1 MCLIKKSVII
11 LKQVLKIKHKKSF
24 EEEKAMILQKNFKVT
39 PAQGLVCVNIEDVSN
54 YIEEKVNFF
63 RDYNNYISKQ
73 EKLNLLGEILQMYD
87 EDIQNLQIDMSA
99 MSNIIYG
106 DKADKTQMLQYFD
119 LIWILGSIV
128 YNVFDYGKNAVK
140 HIEDGVN
147 GPINVGEMFW
157 QAYNQLHE
165 VKEHNG
171 NAAYGATLI
180 FTTVLES
187 ELKKSFKE
195 RFIQKKLLEID
206 ATVSQ
211 GGYSLSDDEKNLIKF
226 LRHDADA
233 LPHDGLYATTK
244 AACEL
249 FKNVGV
255 LDTSNS
261 NQENLLLNKT
271 TLNQLLGYSFFQ
283 SEVEPTFLRTM
294 QLLFQTGNLNLR
306 NDIAHGGFGYKN
318 YYHLAA
324 TSALYFMSTFVF
336 EGEYLK

>member
-1 MCLIKKSVII
+1 
-11 LKQVLKIKHKKSF
+11 
-24 EEEKAMILQKNFKVT
+24 MILQKNFKFV
-39 PAQGLVCVNIEDVSN
+39 PDQGLVCVNIEDVSN
-54 YIEEKVNFF
+54 YIKEKVDVF
-63 RDYNNYISKQ
+63 RDYNNYMSKQ
-73 EKLNLLGEILQMYD
+73 KKLDLLAEILQMYD
-87 EDIQNLQIDMSA
+87 EDIQNPQIDMSP
-99 MSNIIYG
+99 MSNIIYS
-106 DKADKTQMLQYFD
+106 DKADKILMLQYFD

-128 YNVFDYGKNAVK
+128 YNVFDYGGNAIN
-140 HIEDGVN
+140 HIEDGIN

-165 VKEHNG
+165 VRSNNG

-195 RFIQKKLLEID
+195 RFIQKKLLEIN
-206 ATVSQ
+206 AIVSQ

-233 LPHDGLYATTK
+233 LPHDGVYAMTK

-255 LDTSNS
+255 LDTSNRD
-261 NQENLLLNKT
+261 QENFLLNKT

-283 SEVEPTFLRTM
+283 NEVESSFLRTM

-318 YYHLAA
+318 YYHVTA
-324 TSALYFMSTFVF
+324 TSTLYFMSTFVF
-336 EGEYLK
+336 NGEYLK